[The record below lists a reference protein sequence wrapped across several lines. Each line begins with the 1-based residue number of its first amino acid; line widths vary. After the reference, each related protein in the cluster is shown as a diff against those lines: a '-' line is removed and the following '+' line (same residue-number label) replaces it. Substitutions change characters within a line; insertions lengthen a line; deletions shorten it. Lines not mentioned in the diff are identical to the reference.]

1 MTNCIRTRFA
11 AITAAAAAVIVTALG
26 APASALAQ
34 TGGTYDLTWNTIDG
48 GGATFSTG
56 GTYSLGGTIGQY
68 DVGTL
73 VGGSYVLAAG
83 FWKGGVTPAATG
95 VDTPAEPP
103 AAPSGLPVAYR
114 LHPNVPNPFNPR
126 TTIAYDLP
134 AASDVKLSIYDVSGA
149 LVRELERGPRP
160 AGRFTTMWEGKDSA
174 GREVASGVYFM
185 RLEAGSF
192 GESRKLV
199 LAK

>member
-1 MTNCIRTRFA
+1 MMKNTHRKRFA
-11 AITAAAAAVIVTALG
+11 AAVVGIAAAIGITAVS
-26 APASALAQ
+26 PASAQ
-34 TGGTYDLTWNTIDG
+34 TGGTYDLSWNTIDG

-73 VGGSYVLAAG
+73 IGGSYVLSAG

-95 VDTPAEPP
+95 IDIPAEPP

-114 LHPNVPNPFNPR
+114 LYPNVPNPFNPR

-134 AASDVKLSIYDVSGA
+134 AASDVRLSIYDVSGA
-149 LVRELERGPRP
+149 LVRELERGARP
-160 AGRFTTMWEGKDSA
+160 AGRFTTMWEGKDSD
-174 GREVASGVYFM
+174 GREVASGVYFL